1 MIFQTFIFATFF
13 LWRCSGMMLLGMS
26 LYKWGFLDGRR
37 PASTYVITASVCLP
51 VGLAVSWHGAMEL
64 DRARYAMPERIVL
77 DLWNYTGAVFASVGY
92 AALLILAV
100 KHDVVR
106 GLRRRLAAVGQMA
119 LSNYLLQS
127 IVTSIVFLGWGL
139 GLAGRLDYAEQLY
152 FVAAIWAAQLIL
164 SPLWLARYRFGPA
177 EWLWR
182 SLTYWKRQSMRR
194 DTAQPGATDVPAPA

>member
-1 MIFQTFIFATFF
+1 M
-13 LWRCSGMMLLGMS
+13 
-26 LYKWGFLDGRR
+26 
-37 PASTYVITASVCLP
+37 
-51 VGLAVSWHGAMEL
+51 
-64 DRARYAMPERIVL
+64 
-77 DLWNYTGAVFASVGY
+77 FASVGY

-100 KHDVVR
+100 KRDVVR

-182 SLTYWKRQSMRR
+182 SLTYWKRQSMRH
-194 DTAQPGATDVPAPA
+194 DTAQPGVTDVPAPA